1 MRRVNPLIEV
11 RWHGR
16 GGQGVVTSSE
26 LLARAVLKEGK
37 YVQHFPE
44 FGPERR
50 GAPVRAFTRIDDKPI
65 DIHYGIYEPDIVVV
79 IDPVLL
85 STNVEGILS
94 GLKNGGY
101 LVLNTTK
108 VPEDIARIAKEKN
121 LKVYTVNAHKIAL
134 EIFNRPLYN
143 TPMLGALVK
152 ATGLASLNSVLEA
165 LGERFKGEILE
176 KNKIAVKRAYEEVVK
191 YEV

>member
-1 MRRVNPLIEV
+1 MNVLIEV

-26 LLARAVLKEGK
+26 LLARAVLREGK

-50 GAPVRAFTRIDDKPI
+50 GAPVRAYTRISDNPI
-65 DIHYGIYEPDIVVV
+65 DIHYGVYEPDIVVV
-79 IDPVLL
+79 IDPTLL
-85 STNVEGILS
+85 ADIEILTT
-94 GLKNGGY
+94 GLKDEGY
-101 LVLNTTK
+101 LIMNTTK
-108 VPEDIARIAKEKN
+108 LSDKIIEIAKKKR
-121 LKVYTVNAHKIAL
+121 LKVFTVDAHKIAL
-134 EIFNRPLYN
+134 EVFNRPLYN

-152 ATGLASLNSVLEA
+152 ATGLASLDLVLEA

-176 KNKIAVKRAYEEVVK
+176 KNKVAVTQAYKEVVK
-191 YEV
+191 HEI

>member
-1 MRRVNPLIEV
+1 LIEV

-26 LLARAVLKEGK
+26 LLARAVLREGK

-65 DIHYGIYEPDIVVV
+65 DIHYGVYEPDIVVV

-85 STNVEGILS
+85 TTNVEGVTA
-94 GLKNGGY
+94 GLKEGGY
-101 LVLNTTK
+101 LILNTTK
-108 VPEDIARIAKEKN
+108 VSEEIIKIAKEKS
-121 LKVYTVNAHKIAL
+121 LKVYTVDAHKIAL
-134 EIFNRPLYN
+134 EVFNRPLYN

-152 ATGLASLNSVLEA
+152 ATGLASLDSVLDA

-176 KNKIAVKRAYEEVVK
+176 KNKIAVKRAYEEVAK
-191 YEV
+191 YEI

>member
-1 MRRVNPLIEV
+1 MIEV

-37 YVQHFPE
+37 HVQHFPE

-101 LVLNTTK
+101 LVLNATK
-108 VPEDIARIAKEKN
+108 VPEDVARIAKEKN
-121 LKVYTVNAHKIAL
+121 LKVYTVDAHKIAL
-134 EIFNRPLYN
+134 EVFNRPLYN

-165 LGERFKGEILE
+165 LGERFEGEILE

>member
-1 MRRVNPLIEV
+1 MIEV

-26 LLARAVLKEGK
+26 LLARAVLREGK
-37 YVQHFPE
+37 HVQHFPE

-108 VPEDIARIAKEKN
+108 VPEDIAKVVREKN
-121 LKVYTVNAHKIAL
+121 LKVYIVGAHKIAL
-134 EIFNRPLYN
+134 EVFNRPLYN

-152 ATGLASLNSVLEA
+152 VTGLASLTSVLEA

-191 YEV
+191 YEI